1 MAKKCTN
8 TEAGQRV
15 NAVYDLLLRAHSR
28 TQIIQFASENWGV
41 GERQADAYI
50 ARARELISKDAAIMR
65 PTWLE
70 GALARAMDYERRASE
85 NDQLNTA
92 LIALDKQAR
101 LLQFE
106 MS

>member
-1 MAKKCTN
+1 
-8 TEAGQRV
+8 
-15 NAVYDLLLRAHSR
+15 
-28 TQIIQFASENWGV
+28 
-41 GERQADAYI
+41 
-50 ARARELISKDAAIMR
+50 MR